1 MSSRPPDPLVRTF
14 GFRLAVWYLGLFIA
28 GTAFV
33 LLLSYVV
40 LAWSLQQ
47 RDREIVLT
55 TLNRYAAAF
64 QRGGLRGLDL
74 SIAADREAGRY
85 EPLLVRVVTPGGAAV
100 RFSMPADWGRFDLSQ
115 LSDPTLLED
124 GWGEVSSPGS
134 DERLAVASRMVGGTT
149 LLQVGRS
156 TQVHDD
162 LLARFRRIALLLF
175 AAVALVAIVGG
186 RALTASALQPLRAL
200 TATVRS
206 ILETG
211 SSAARVPLRRRDGDS
226 DSDDEI
232 DELGVLVNRML
243 DRIDRLIAGMRGSLD
258 HVAHDLRTPLTR
270 LRATAETALR
280 SARSV
285 EECREALADCVE
297 ESERVIAMLDALMDL
312 AEAET
317 GTMALRV
324 EPLDLAA
331 VARDAADLYG
341 DVAEEKGVRLMTSIP
356 ESLEIA
362 GDRNRMAQAIANLL
376 DNAVKYTPAGGQ
388 VSVSLAADPE
398 GAVLTVEDSGIGIS
412 AEDLPR
418 IWERLYRGDR
428 SRSERGLGLGLSLVK
443 AIVEAHGGTV
453 AVVSSPGTGAR
464 FTLRLPGRPPAN
476 MTHM

>member
-1 MSSRPPDPLVRTF
+1 MSSNLRDRLIRPF
-14 GFRLAVWYLGLFIA
+14 GFRLAVWYFGLFIA

-33 LLLSYVV
+33 LLVSYIL

-47 RDREIVLT
+47 RDREIILT

-64 QRGGLRGLDL
+64 QRAGLRGLDG

-100 RFSMPADWGRFDLSQ
+100 RFSMPPDWGRFDLSQ
-115 LSDPTLLED
+115 LSDPSLLED

-156 TQVHDD
+156 TQLHDD
-162 LLARFRRIALLLF
+162 LLARFLRVALILF
-175 AAVALVAIVGG
+175 AAVVLVAIVGG

-206 ILETG
+206 ILAKG
-211 SSAARVPLRRRDGDS
+211 SSAARVPLHRTDGDG
-226 DSDDEI
+226 DDEI
-232 DELGVLVNRML
+232 DELVVLVNRML
-243 DRIDRLIAGMRGSLD
+243 DRIDGLIDGMRGSLD

-270 LRATAETALR
+270 LRTTAETALR
-280 SARSV
+280 SGRTV

-297 ESERVIAMLDALMDL
+297 ESERVIVMLDALMDL

-324 EPLDLAA
+324 EPFDLAA

-341 DVAEEKGVRLMTSIP
+341 DVAEDKGVRLVTAIP
-356 ESLEIA
+356 ERLEIA

-388 VSVSLAADPE
+388 VAVSLDASAD
-398 GAVLTVEDSGIGIS
+398 GAVLTVADSGIGIS
-412 AEDLPR
+412 ADDLPR

-443 AIVEAHGGTV
+443 AIVEAHGGTASV
-453 AVVSSPGTGAR
+453 ASSPGTGAR
-464 FTLRLPGRPPAN
+464 FTLRLPARAPAN
-476 MTHM
+476 MSHM